1 MSEKSITEAHYR
13 LERISSEIV
22 TVTPEMALRWLSC
35 NPNNRH
41 ISEERVAKFCEKI
54 RSGSWSATPAIEV
67 FDTGRLW
74 NGQHRLTAI
83 AQVGTPVPLRVIVY
97 RKVKKQNC

>member
-1 MSEKSITEAHYR
+1 MSEKSAAEAHYR
-13 LERISSEIV
+13 LERVSSEIV

-35 NPNNRH
+35 NPNNRRM
-41 ISEERVAKFCEKI
+41 SEERVAKFCEKI
-54 RSGSWSATPAIEV
+54 RSGTWNAAPAIEV

-83 AQVGTPVPLRVIVY
+83 AQTETSVPLRVIVY
-97 RKVKKQNC
+97 RKVKK